1 MYDAMTKTRTPAE
14 FLEHLQQQDMTVA
27 EWCREN
33 RFSQQLAYRVLNGK
47 TLGRWGEAR
56 RITKA
61 MGLKP
66 AAMPANSTPRP
77 SRAST

>member
-1 MYDAMTKTRTPAE
+1 MTKTRTPAE

-27 EWCREN
+27 EWCREH

-61 MGLKP
+61 MGLAP
-66 AAMPANSTPRP
+66 AAMPANSAPRP
-77 SRAST
+77 TRATAAA

>member
-1 MYDAMTKTRTPAE
+1 MTKTRTPAE
-14 FLEHLQQQDMTVA
+14 FLKHLQQQDMTVA

-66 AAMPANSTPRP
+66 ADMPANASPRVA
-77 SRAST
+77 RDAA